1 MVKNDEYYVQKIID
15 DLSFVVENTKD
26 VTIDEMIANQFMLDS
41 IMFRIIQISEN
52 NNKLS
57 ATFKEKHKEMPWAA
71 IKGMRNIIVHDY
83 GIINY
88 EMVYDAVNNKMPIML
103 KELLDTKN

>member
-1 MVKNDEYYVQKIID
+1 MVKNDDYYVQKIID
-15 DLSFVVENTKD
+15 DLSFVVENTKN
-26 VTIDEMIANQFMLDS
+26 VSIDEMIENQFMLDS

-57 ATFKEKHKEMPWAA
+57 SEFKAKHNDIPWAA
-71 IKGMRNIIVHDY
+71 IKGMRNVIVHDY

-88 EMVYDAVNNKMPIML
+88 EMVYDTISNKMPIML
-103 KELLDTKN
+103 KELLDAKN